1 MAQHE
6 YMLVMTANIGLA
18 LMLLLYLLHGVW
30 LICRSRSATGMAA
43 LLAAYFIAAILV
55 KLTLPSLKL
64 WALYLPLMHFY
75 AVIGIASALWAL
87 SSSRWTCHRRHN
99 PAEGHKLEAYYHA
112 HLAVHSGILLA
123 SLKKPEILAAYLLL
137 PSLMVLLIY
146 AAYRVLLAEAK
157 HSGQTHW
164 SIFVLLAI
172 TSPILLNLAHQLL
185 VPLSYML
192 GRP

>member
-1 MAQHE
+1 MPVTA
-6 YMLVMTANIGLA
+6 ANIGLA
-18 LMLLLYLLHGVW
+18 LMLLLYLLHGLW

-43 LLAAYFIAAILV
+43 LLAAYFIAAILT

-64 WALYLPLMHFY
+64 WALYLPLAYFY
-75 AVIGIASALWAL
+75 AVTGIASALWSL
-87 SSSRWTCHRRHN
+87 SSVRWTSKGLYYPEKSR
-99 PAEGHKLEAYYHA
+99 KLGAYYNA

-123 SLKKPEILAAYLLL
+123 SLKAPEILTAYLLL

-157 HSGQTHW
+157 HDGQTHW

-172 TSPILLNLAHQLL
+172 TSPILLNLARQLL
-185 VPLSYML
+185 APLSYML
-192 GRP
+192 GQP

>member
-6 YMLVMTANIGLA
+6 YMLVMAANIGIA

-30 LICRSRSATGMAA
+30 LICCSRSATGMAA

-55 KLTLPSLKL
+55 KLALPSLKL

-87 SSSRWTCHRRHN
+87 SSARWARKGLCYPEKSR
-99 PAEGHKLEAYYHA
+99 KLGAYYSA
-112 HLAVHSGILLA
+112 HLAVHSGVFLTALDT
-123 SLKKPEILAAYLLL
+123 PDILAAYLLL

-146 AAYRVLLAEAK
+146 AAYRVLLAEAE
-157 HSGQTHW
+157 HSGQNHW
-164 SIFVLLAI
+164 SILLLLAI
-172 TSPILLNLAHQLL
+172 ISPVLLNLARQLL
-185 VPLSYML
+185 APLSYML
-192 GRP
+192 GQP